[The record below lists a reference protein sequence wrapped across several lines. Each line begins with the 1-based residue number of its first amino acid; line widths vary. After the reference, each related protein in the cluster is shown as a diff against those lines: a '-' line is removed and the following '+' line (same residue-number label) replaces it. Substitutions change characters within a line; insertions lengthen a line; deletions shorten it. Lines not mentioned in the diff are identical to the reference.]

1 MRRMTKSRRKLSK
14 NGSSASHKLLARC
27 AFCERRFVNKQAVR
41 AHLKACAPYQV
52 TKATRQKPEA
62 TASALGMLPML
73 AADRPHSASDQT
85 ENSEHPEINAGTI
98 RSAGHRRGRD
108 SQEHLLCL
116 LDTHEEVVALRNECA
131 HYYRIVR
138 VTASRRCADQAG
150 CAEVAAL
157 LHDLHLCER
166 DCYQMVLNS
175 TLDRATLFDLYE
187 RGLLLKQVWLGI
199 RHRDALSQEL
209 AEDYVPNDESA
220 RQIQQE
226 EALVWDSFIN
236 KIKRL
241 YVASPRY

>member
-1 MRRMTKSRRKLSK
+1 MPATTRRDRNSGIESLRGHMLM
-14 NGSSASHKLLARC
+14 ARC
-27 AFCERRFVNKQAVR
+27 SFCERRFKNQQAVR
-41 AHLKACAPYQV
+41 AHLKACLAYRV
-52 TKATRQKPEA
+52 IKAARQTPEA
-62 TASALGMLPML
+62 TASASGMLPTL

-85 ENSEHPEINAGTI
+85 ENSEDPEINAGTI

-108 SQEHLLCL
+108 SQENLLCL

-131 HYYRIVR
+131 DYYRIVR

-199 RHRDALSQEL
+199 RHRDALSHEL
-209 AEDYVPNDESA
+209 AENYVPNDESA
-220 RQIQQE
+220 RQMQQE